1 MPQSLIYLNRSV
13 TLDCVASFLLLF
25 YRFLPLK
32 AHPGRSG
39 MTNTWQ
45 STNYLWSPLPHW
57 AQVWPPH
64 PYCLSIPGPTTKH
77 VKWTHEIQPPRH
89 PWVRDWKWALTWK
102 GYSEMK
108 TCFLARKR
116 LPWPRGRAPFLWNS
130 YLVLK
135 NEEREFWVKGRPEW

>member
-13 TLDCVASFLLLF
+13 TLDYVASFLLLF

-45 STNYLWSPLPHW
+45 STNYLWSPLHRW
-57 AQVWPPH
+57 AQVWPQH
-64 PYCLSIPGPTTKH
+64 RYWLSIPGPTTKH
-77 VKWTHEIQPPRH
+77 LKWTHEIQPPRH

-108 TCFLARKR
+108 NMFLGEEEIAVTKRKSSFSMKFI
-116 LPWPRGRAPFLWNS
+116 PGP
-130 YLVLK
+130 
-135 NEEREFWVKGRPEW
+135 EEWGERVWVKGRPEW